1 MKSSKYTVIR
11 IITCILFLVPAI
23 TTIFNLIQYCSWG
36 GSITD
41 VLGFQTVLALCGS
54 VLLATSI
61 FSQSSKLFVIGAT
74 VKAIAFIPWIL
85 DSLGHSYLFV
95 FSISYIAAAASW
107 ILVVLSKLKSGK
119 TKIFIIVAVGL
130 HALSSIIT
138 QTDLGFDDLLVCVKN
153 ILTFAIPV
161 MLSGLALPNVEF
173 TVKSIGT
180 NVASVSSSSNTLN
193 QYEKISKLK
202 ELLDMDLI
210 TQEEF
215 DAKKKELLNL

>member
-1 MKSSKYTVIR
+1 MKNSKYTVIR

-41 VLGFQTVLALCGS
+41 VLGFQTVLSLCGS

-74 VKAIAFIPWIL
+74 GKAIAFIPWIL
-85 DSLGHSYLFV
+85 DSLGHNYLFV

-107 ILVVLSKLKSGK
+107 ILVVLSKLKTDK
-119 TKIFIIVAVGL
+119 TKIFFIVAVGL
-130 HALSSIIT
+130 HVFSSIIT
-138 QTDLGFDDLLVCVKN
+138 QTDLGFTNLLVCVKD
-153 ILTFAIPV
+153 ILIFAIPV
-161 MLSGLALPNVEF
+161 MLSGFALPNVEF
-173 TVKSIGT
+173 TIKSIET
-180 NVASVSSSSNTLN
+180 NTASASSTANTLN
-193 QYEKISKLK
+193 QYEKMSKLK
-202 ELLDMDLI
+202 ELLDMNLI

>member
-41 VLGFQTVLALCGS
+41 VLGFQTVFSLCGS

-61 FSQSSKLFVIGAT
+61 FSQSGKLFVIGAT
-74 VKAIAFIPWIL
+74 GKAIAFIPWIL
-85 DSLGHSYLFV
+85 DSLGHSYLFA

-107 ILVVLSKLKSGK
+107 ILVALSRLKTDK
-119 TKIFIIVAVGL
+119 TKIFFIVAVGL
-130 HALSSIIT
+130 HAFSSIIT

-153 ILTFAIPV
+153 TLIFAIPV
-161 MLSGLALPNVEF
+161 MLAGFALPNVEF
-173 TVKSIGT
+173 TIKSIGT
-180 NVASVSSSSNTLN
+180 NTASVSSAANTLN
-193 QYEKISKLK
+193 QYEKMSKLK

-215 DAKKKELLNL
+215 EAKKKELLHL

>member
-1 MKSSKYTVIR
+1 MKNSKYTVIR

-41 VLGFQTVLALCGS
+41 VLGFQTVLSLCGS

-74 VKAIAFIPWIL
+74 GKAIAFIPWIL
-85 DSLGHSYLFV
+85 DSLGHSYLFA

-107 ILVVLSKLKSGK
+107 ILVVLSKLKTDK
-119 TKIFIIVAVGL
+119 TKIFFIVAVGL
-130 HALSSIIT
+130 HVFSSIIT
-138 QTDLGFDDLLVCVKN
+138 QTDLGFTNLLVCVKD
-153 ILTFAIPV
+153 ILIFAIRV
-161 MLSGLALPNVEF
+161 MLSGFALPNVEF
-173 TVKSIGT
+173 TIKSIET
-180 NVASVSSSSNTLN
+180 NTASASSTANTLS
-193 QYEKISKLK
+193 QYEKMSKLK

>member
-36 GSITD
+36 GLITD
-41 VLGFQTVLALCGS
+41 VLGFQTVLSLCGS

-74 VKAIAFIPWIL
+74 VKAVAFIPWIL
-85 DSLGHSYLFV
+85 DSLGHNYLFV

-107 ILVVLSKLKSGK
+107 ILVVLSKLKTDK
-119 TKIFIIVAVGL
+119 TKIFFIVAVGL
-130 HALSSIIT
+130 HVFSSIIT
-138 QTDLGFDDLLVCVKN
+138 QTDLGVANLLVCMKD
-153 ILTFAIPV
+153 ILIFAIPV
-161 MLSGLALPNVEF
+161 MLSGFALPNVEF
-173 TVKSIGT
+173 TIKSIET
-180 NVASVSSSSNTLN
+180 NTASASSTANTLN
-193 QYEKISKLK
+193 QYEKMSKLK